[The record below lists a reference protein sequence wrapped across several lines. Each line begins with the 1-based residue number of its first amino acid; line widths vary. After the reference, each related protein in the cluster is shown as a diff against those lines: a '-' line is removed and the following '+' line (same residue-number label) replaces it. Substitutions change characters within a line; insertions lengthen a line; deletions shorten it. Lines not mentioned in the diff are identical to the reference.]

1 MKPMDRVAAPVLSA
15 PAPPC
20 QTPLQQLPE
29 GLAGSKLPGQKARVK
44 ITATSSPSP
53 SHTGCCLSVNK
64 VFNMQKRSLASPGFS
79 GGVSAA
85 GLTGHVTGNLYT
97 QLLITDKWVDMLSLP
112 APGASCQAS
121 PASPPEEPVAALG
134 LPAPRGSP
142 GSRDG
147 VGAGGGGHLGGQTGT
162 RQRQRRSPGA
172 VGLLRRGGGGGSP
185 ILAFKAG
192 VLGRVGQTLV
202 SRWGDMDG
210 APSPSP
216 AASQTLL
223 QGV

>member
-1 MKPMDRVAAPVLSA
+1 MLRAL
-15 PAPPC
+15 APPC
-20 QTPLQQLPE
+20 QTLVQQLPE

-64 VFNMQKRSLASPGFS
+64 VFNMQKHSLASPGFS

-85 GLTGHVTGNLYT
+85 GLAGHVTGNLYT

-121 PASPPEEPVAALG
+121 SASPPEEPVATLG

-142 GSRDG
+142 GQQG
-147 VGAGGGGHLGGQTGT
+147 
-162 RQRQRRSPGA
+162 
-172 VGLLRRGGGGGSP
+172 RGGCWGWWAPGGANRD
-185 ILAFKAG
+185 LAAAATQPRRRR
-192 VLGRVGQTLV
+192 LAAAW
-202 SRWGDMDG
+202 RWVWE
-210 APSPSP
+210 PHPRF
-216 AASQTLL
+216 
-223 QGV
+223 